1 VAEVTSEMIKELRE
15 RTQAG
20 MLDCKK
26 ALVESDG
33 DMEKASDLLRKKG
46 LAAANK
52 RSGRE
57 SKEGLVL
64 PYVSD
69 DAKKAVLFEMNC
81 ETDFVSRNDDFSK
94 LANKILSEINANNS
108 IVSADMLSESVKED
122 IKSAVATTGENIM
135 AGRIARVEIESSK
148 KGVIAKYI
156 HSNNKI
162 GVLVKL
168 IVESADAEKKPELLE
183 LGKDVAMQI
192 AAAAPLYVADS
203 EVPEEDKSREKAI
216 YLEQMK
222 DSGKPANVIEK
233 IIEGKLKKYF
243 SEVCLVDQIFIK
255 DNTKSITDLLN
266 DYSKKIGE
274 KIKIENFVRIQ
285 IGK

>member
-1 VAEVTSEMIKELRE
+1 MIKELRE